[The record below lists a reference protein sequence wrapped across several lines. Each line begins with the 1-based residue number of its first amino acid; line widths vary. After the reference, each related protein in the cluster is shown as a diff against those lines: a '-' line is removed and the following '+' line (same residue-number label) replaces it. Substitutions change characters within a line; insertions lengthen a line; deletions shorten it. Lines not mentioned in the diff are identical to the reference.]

1 MNIGILTYHCVPNF
15 GAQLQVL
22 STVEC
27 VKSLGH
33 TPFVLNWYPKDLE
46 EMYSHRICKEQIL
59 CHNFYTGKYLPV
71 TSLCQTEKDLLK
83 AISDNKI
90 DFILTG
96 SDALFKYVP
105 KAKRKYFSL
114 RKFRYITQNVISCED
129 FPNNP
134 FFCDYYESLENK
146 IPVVALSVSSQ
157 NCPYNLMNEKERY
170 LIGESLKRFKKITV
184 RDEWTKEMVEF
195 LTDISDIKVSPD
207 PVFAFNNNCN
217 KYVPSK
223 NEILEKFSLPD
234 KYVLLSFSNKY
245 VSNSYISSVIT
256 ECKKQKLYPV
266 ALPMPESLRDFG
278 LDNTIKLPLSP
289 IDWYALIKYS
299 CGYIGERMHPIV
311 VCLHNSVPFYSFD
324 EYGVIKRHLGGLVK
338 KVNIQSSKTYHI
350 VKKFGFL
357 NNLYSIKSGQQPTA
371 KEIVE
376 NLFSFDK
383 NKCNMIAKKTS
394 EEFISTITELICKKC
409 QP

>member
-46 EMYSHRICKEQIL
+46 ELYSHRICKEQIL
-59 CHNFYTGKYLPV
+59 CHNFYTEKYLPV
-71 TSLCQTEKDLLK
+71 TSLCRTEKDLLK
-83 AISDNKI
+83 TISDNNI

-105 KAKRKYFSL
+105 KAKRRYFSL
-114 RKFRYITQNVISCED
+114 RKFRCITQNIISCED

-134 FFCDYYESLENK
+134 FFYDYYEKLEEK

-157 NCPYNLMNEKERY
+157 NCPYKSMDKEERC
-170 LIGESLKRFKKITV
+170 LIGKSLKNFKKITV

-195 LTDISDIKVSPD
+195 LTGISDIKVTPD

-217 KYVPSK
+217 KYIPSK
-223 NEILEKFSLPD
+223 DEILEKFSLSD
-234 KYVLLSFSNKY
+234 KYVLFSFSNKY
-245 VSNSYISSVIT
+245 ISDSYINSVIT
-256 ECKKQKLYPV
+256 ECEERCLQPV

-278 LDNTIKLPLSP
+278 LKDTIKLPLLP

-324 EYGVIKRHLGGLVK
+324 EYGVLKRHLGGLVK

-357 NNLYSIKSGQQPTA
+357 NNLYSIKSGQQPIA

-376 NLFSFDK
+376 SLFCFDK
-383 NKCNMIAKKTS
+383 NKCNIIAKKTS
-394 EEFISTITELICKKC
+394 EDFISTMTELINL
-409 QP
+409 Q

>member
-59 CHNFYTGKYLPV
+59 CHNYYTEKYLPV
-71 TSLCQTEKDLLK
+71 TSLCRTEKDLLK
-83 AISDNKI
+83 TISDNNI

-105 KAKRKYFSL
+105 KAKRRYFSL
-114 RKFRYITQNVISCED
+114 RKFRCITQNIISCED

-134 FFCDYYESLENK
+134 FFYDYYEKLEEK

-157 NCPYNLMNEKERY
+157 NCPYKSMDKEERC
-170 LIGESLKRFKKITV
+170 LIGKSLKNFKKITV

-195 LTDISDIKVSPD
+195 LTGISDIKVTPD

-217 KYVPSK
+217 KYIPSK
-223 NEILEKFSLPD
+223 DEILEKFSLSD
-234 KYVLLSFSNKY
+234 KYVLFSFSNKY
-245 VSNSYISSVIT
+245 ISDSYISSVIT
-256 ECKKQKLYPV
+256 ECEERCLQPV

-278 LDNTIKLPLSP
+278 LKDTIKLPLSP

-324 EYGVIKRHLGGLVK
+324 EYGVLKRHLGGLVK
-338 KVNIQSSKTYHI
+338 KVNIQSSKTYHV

-371 KEIVE
+371 KDIVE
-376 NLFSFDK
+376 SLFCFDK
-383 NKCNMIAKKTS
+383 NKCNIIAKKNS
-394 EEFISTITELICKKC
+394 EDFISTMAELINL
-409 QP
+409 Q